1 MKGFTLIELMGVIT
15 ILAILSVITVVGVDK
30 LLLNGKEDL
39 YKNQIDI
46 IELSTK
52 NYLTDYPNLRPN
64 DNESIVITLQEL
76 VDKGYIDSNIN
87 NPKTNEPFDLT
98 TQIKITK
105 NSNNFEYKV
114 MD

>member
-1 MKGFTLIELMGVIT
+1 MSLIFVRNYKFIKD
-15 ILAILSVITVVGVDK
+15 ILL
-30 LLLNGKEDL
+30 
-39 YKNQIDI
+39 

-52 NYLTDYPNLRPN
+52 NYLTDYPELKPN